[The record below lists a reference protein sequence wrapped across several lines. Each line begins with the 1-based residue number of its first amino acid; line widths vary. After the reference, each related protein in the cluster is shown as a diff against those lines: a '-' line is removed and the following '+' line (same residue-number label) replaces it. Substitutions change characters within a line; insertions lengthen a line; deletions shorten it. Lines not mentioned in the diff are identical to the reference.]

1 MSRSCIMFREHVE
14 KLRGVFE
21 NYTLGLQLYLIG
33 LTALATKD
41 NTGSP
46 GDFVDL
52 QFFKVP
58 VLDKFGLILDFLS

>member
-1 MSRSCIMFREHVE
+1 MFREHVE

-21 NYTLGLQLYLIG
+21 NYTLGLLLS
-33 LTALATKD
+33 ALATKD

-46 GDFVDL
+46 WDFGDL

-58 VLDKFGLILDFLS
+58 VLDRFELVLDFLS